1 MRRYKCL
8 RAQAG
13 SKADR
18 EDSAMKILA
27 INLGSTSTKFG
38 VFEEGREPLTAT
50 LRHSPQELSPLGG
63 IMGQEN
69 YRKLLME
76 DWLEGQGHPLSS
88 FSLISAR
95 GGLIRPVEGGIYRV
109 EKEVADDAATCRFGT
124 HASNLGLVIASRW
137 QEEYGVPA
145 VFVDAPVTD
154 ELSPLARVS
163 GYKGI
168 SRSCAFHALNAKR
181 VIRLY
186 CGDEGLDPY
195 RHNFIVAHLGGG
207 FSVGAFE
214 NMRAID
220 VNNAVEG
227 EGPFTPERTG
237 SLSSLNVLR
246 LCERLGGDTK
256 RTYETLYRNG
266 GLQSYFGTNDVSS
279 LLVKYEQDPQV
290 SLILDSMCYNV
301 SKAIGAMAAVLR
313 GRVERV
319 LLTGGVCY
327 SERLT
332 EIITRQVDWIAP
344 VSVFPGEDE
353 LAALYEG
360 GRRYLRG
367 EEAAKPYPALARTN
381 AKC

>member
-1 MRRYKCL
+1 
-8 RAQAG
+8 
-13 SKADR
+13 
-18 EDSAMKILA
+18 MKILTT
-27 INLGSTSTKFG
+27 NLGSTSTKLG
-38 VFEEGREPLTAT
+38 VFEDDNAPLTAT
-50 LRHSPQELSPLGG
+50 LRHSREDLAPLGG
-63 IMGQEN
+63 IMAQEE
-69 YRKLLME
+69 YRKRLME
-76 DWLEGQGHPLSS
+76 EWLEGQGHPLSS
-88 FSLISAR
+88 FSLIAAR

-109 EKEVADDAATCRFGT
+109 DEQVAEDAANCRFGT
-124 HASNLGLVIASRW
+124 HAANLGLLIAARW
-137 QEEYGVPA
+137 QEDHGIPA

-154 ELSPLARVS
+154 ELTPLARVS
-163 GYKGI
+163 GFAGI

-195 RHNFIVAHLGGG
+195 RHHFIVAHLGGG

-227 EGPFTPERTG
+227 EGPFSPERAG
-237 SLSSLNVLR
+237 NLSSLNVLR

-256 RTYETLYRNG
+256 RTYEALYRNG

-279 LLVKYEQDPQV
+279 LLAKYEQDPQV

-332 EIITRQVDWIAP
+332 GIITRQVAWIAP

-360 GRRYLRG
+360 GRRYLSG
-367 EEAAKPYPALARTN
+367 EEGAKPYPALARTN
-381 AKC
+381 AECEMLND